1 MVTQDEISGLVDIG
15 YIPTNSAG
23 TGLEATLGA
32 PSPDLQEAYLRKSL
46 LGEEGVDQPVPQDDP
61 LGLNL
66 RSGNITV
73 DPIQQHQAVIQQ
85 VQNSI
90 ETTLGKKS
98 ADLTIG
104 CGLKGES
111 LAQAGQNTKAD
122 IISGKKAP
130 GFFEGIAGFV
140 GDFARSEAGTTL
152 LSGIAGQAVGR
163 EFGVSDTAGFLQG
176 ASGGQAQIKQQ
187 KATAVAADKLKE
199 DQRVQNEKLK
209 IARDANNIS
218 RGKAKAVANK
228 PKGKRYPTDMQK
240 SGQTLFQRVNLLSPE
255 EAKIGK
261 NALAKRPEFMALEPW
276 EKSLLTEVMDDKI
289 NGGSLAQI
297 LATVATARD

>member
-1 MVTQDEISGLVDIG
+1 MVTNNEQRVSASVPIS
-15 YIPTNSAG
+15 S
-23 TGLEATLGA
+23 
-32 PSPDLQEAYLRKSL
+32 K
-46 LGEEGVDQPVPQDDP
+46 
-61 LGLNL
+61 
-66 RSGNITV
+66 NITV
-73 DPIQQHQAVIQQ
+73 TPDELFPVASERDAINVTDNFNFDVNTQGQMPFVTKTGDNSITSNQQSVAQQIQQ
-85 VQNSI
+85 
-90 ETTLGKKS
+90 S
-98 ADLTIG
+98 ANKALD
-104 CGLKGES
+104 KM
-111 LAQAGQNTKAD
+111 AADNT
-122 IISGKKAP
+122 IISGTSGASTVQATHNVKAKMAP
-130 GFFEGIAGFV
+130 GFFEGIAGFI
-140 GDFARSEAGTTL
+140 GDFAKSEAGTTL
-152 LSGIAGQAVGR
+152 LSGLAGQAVGR
-163 EFGVSDTAGFLQG
+163 DFGVSDTVGFLQG

>member
-1 MVTQDEISGLVDIG
+1 MVTNNEQRVSASVPIS
-15 YIPTNSAG
+15 S
-23 TGLEATLGA
+23 
-32 PSPDLQEAYLRKSL
+32 K
-46 LGEEGVDQPVPQDDP
+46 
-61 LGLNL
+61 
-66 RSGNITV
+66 NITV
-73 DPIQQHQAVIQQ
+73 TPDELFPVASERDAINVTDNFNFDVNTQGQMPFVTKTGDNSITSNQQSVAQQIQQ
-85 VQNSI
+85 
-90 ETTLGKKS
+90 S
-98 ADLTIG
+98 ANKALD
-104 CGLKGES
+104 KM
-111 LAQAGQNTKAD
+111 AADNT
-122 IISGKKAP
+122 IISGTSGASTVQATHNVKAKMAP
-130 GFFEGIAGFV
+130 GFFEGIAGFI
-140 GDFARSEAGTTL
+140 GDFAKSEAGTTL
-152 LSGIAGQAVGR
+152 LSGLAGQAVGR
-163 EFGVSDTAGFLQG
+163 DFGVSDTAGFLQG

>member
-1 MVTQDEISGLVDIG
+1 MVTNNEQRVSASVPIS
-15 YIPTNSAG
+15 S
-23 TGLEATLGA
+23 
-32 PSPDLQEAYLRKSL
+32 K
-46 LGEEGVDQPVPQDDP
+46 
-61 LGLNL
+61 
-66 RSGNITV
+66 NITV
-73 DPIQQHQAVIQQ
+73 TPDELFPVASERDAINVTDNFNFDVNTQGQIPFVTKTGDNSITSNQQSVAQQIQQ
-85 VQNSI
+85 
-90 ETTLGKKS
+90 S
-98 ADLTIG
+98 ANKALD
-104 CGLKGES
+104 KM
-111 LAQAGQNTKAD
+111 AADNT
-122 IISGKKAP
+122 IISGTSGASTVQATHNVKAKMAP
-130 GFFEGIAGFV
+130 GFFEGIAGFI
-140 GDFARSEAGTTL
+140 GDFAKSEAGTTL
-152 LSGIAGQAVGR
+152 LSGLAGQAVGR
-163 EFGVSDTAGFLQG
+163 DFGVSDTVGFLQG